1 MVIDLTTS
9 IVAGGKIR
17 AYRSRG
23 EPLPEG
29 WILDADG
36 NPSTDPNAYL
46 EHPQGPLLPFGDI
59 VGHKGYGLS
68 MMTDILAGALCEA
81 GCSRSSAPGVGNAFL
96 IIVIAIEK
104 FTEIADFEARVSQ
117 MIDFVKASP
126 TAPGFDEISIP
137 GERSAHTRQQRLAEG
152 IPLDD
157 TTWER
162 LVETAQSVGVS
173 V

>member
-1 MVIDLTTS
+1 ML
-9 IVAGGKIR
+9 
-17 AYRSRG
+17 
-23 EPLPEG
+23 
-29 WILDADG
+29 
-36 NPSTDPNAYL
+36 
-46 EHPQGPLLPFGDI
+46 
-59 VGHKGYGLS
+59 
-68 MMTDILAGALCEA
+68 TDILAGAMCEA
-81 GCSRSSAPGVGNAFL
+81 GCSRTSATDAGNAFF
-96 IIVIAIEK
+96 IIAIDIEK
-104 FTEIADFEARVSQ
+104 FTAIADFEAHVSQ

-137 GERSAHTRQQRLAEG
+137 GERSARTRQQRLTDG